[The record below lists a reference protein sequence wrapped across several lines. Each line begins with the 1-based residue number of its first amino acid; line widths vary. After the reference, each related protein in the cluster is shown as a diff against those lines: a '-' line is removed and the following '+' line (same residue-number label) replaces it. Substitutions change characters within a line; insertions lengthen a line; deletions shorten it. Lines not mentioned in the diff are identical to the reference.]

1 MKSFRGLLVRKLLKR
16 YLGQTGLSM
25 VEGIMGA
32 GMLGAAALG
41 FAELSKNSANSTA
54 SLETR
59 YAKMDVEQSIRS
71 AFMSTASCKCAFTG
85 TTVRAGSNTS
95 LGTVTFYDPTCG
107 SARII
112 IEDDKGVINSTLK
125 VENIRVKNVTTF
137 GTSEV
142 VGDLTIDWK
151 APIKGLSLKPS
162 LLRNL
167 RFSVDATGAVLGCGF
182 VPESSAPTACGE
194 GKICFNGK
202 VATFTN
208 AVGAPITTAIVG
220 SDATGMLLWFQT
232 PAGRITMMKFAES
245 SGALVASRVGSWRPQ
260 FCYGHQ
266 PTMPYCSQMN
276 FFGANQPN
284 CAAPLYWTYNGSS
297 ANSASL
303 TSGTVSGSF
312 TPTRYVDGT
321 WPFKDTSVL
330 PCGY

>member
-1 MKSFRGLLVRKLLKR
+1 MRKFLKR
-16 YLGQTGLSM
+16 YLGQSGLSM
-25 VEGIMGA
+25 VEGIMGV

-41 FAELSKNSANSTA
+41 FAELSKNSSNQSA
-54 SLETR
+54 SLEAR

-71 AFMSTASCKCAFTG
+71 AFMSSASCRCAFAG
-85 TTVRAGSNTS
+85 TTIAAGSTTS
-95 LGTVTFYDPTCG
+95 LSDIKFTDPACG
-107 SARII
+107 NPRII
-112 IEDDKGVINSTLK
+112 IQDDVGVINSTLK
-125 VENIRVKNVTTF
+125 VENISVKNVTPF

-142 VGDLTIDWK
+142 VGDLVIDWK
-151 APIKGLSLKPS
+151 APIKGLSMKQS
-162 LLRNL
+162 LMRNL
-167 RFSVDATGAVLGCGF
+167 RFSVDATGIVMGCGF
-182 VPESSAPTACGE
+182 VPESTAPVACGE

-208 AVGAPITTAIVG
+208 AVGAPITTVIVG
-220 SDATGMLLWFQT
+220 NDSTGMLLWFQT

-284 CAAPLYWTYNGSS
+284 CAAPLYWTYNGTSGNSS
-297 ANSASL
+297 GM
-303 TSGTVSGSF
+303 TTGTVSGSF